1 MKNLFLILFLFGLTV
16 PIFSQIIELDEVIIH
31 PVKYKY
37 LFAVVDEDSDS
48 NVKKLEVEV
57 SNFDVTKQEY
67 YSDEYDG
74 YNVSFYIPEGYA
86 VAVYDKDGNIL
97 KTIERYKNVKLPI
110 SVSRALVKRFPRWIV
125 EKDIYTVNFNQKKW
139 DAKKI
144 YKLKLTNGEKTIR
157 VKSDEKGNFL

>member
-37 LFAVVDEDSDS
+37 LFAVVDEDSDA

-110 SVSRALVKRFPRWIV
+110 
-125 EKDIYTVNFNQKKW
+125 
-139 DAKKI
+139 
-144 YKLKLTNGEKTIR
+144 
-157 VKSDEKGNFL
+157 